1 MSRLPLE
8 KKVLSENDRIA
19 GRLRE
24 GFQERDV
31 FCLNFVSSP
40 GAGKTSLL
48 ERTLERFSPNE
59 RVALLTGD
67 IQTDND
73 AKRLARFGFPV
84 KQITTGGT
92 CHLDARM
99 IERALADWR
108 LDSLDTLLIENVGN
122 LVCPSSYDLGEA
134 AKVVVLSVAEGD
146 DKPLKYPAIFFKAE
160 LLVLNKID
168 LLPYVSFDL
177 EKARAFALQVH
188 PGMEIIE
195 LSCKTGAG
203 FEDWMNWLAR
213 RREAARD
220 VGRASRPLSRE
231 RPAPARGRGQDE
243 RATAGETPALRRQ
256 APGQE

>member
-1 MSRLPLE
+1 MSRLPVE

-19 GRLRE
+19 ARLRE
-24 GFQERDV
+24 RFLAQQLL
-31 FCLNFVSSP
+31 CLNFISSP

-48 ERTLERFSPNE
+48 ERTLERLSPNE

-99 IERALADWR
+99 IQRALADWP
-108 LDSLDTLLIENVGN
+108 LDSLDMLLIENVGN
-122 LVCPSSYDLGEA
+122 LVCPTSYDLGEA
-134 AKVVVLSVAEGD
+134 AKVVVLSVAEGE

-160 LLVLNKID
+160 LLILNKTD

-177 EKARAFALQVH
+177 AKARAYALQVH

-203 FEDWMNWLAR
+203 LDDWMNWLGH
-213 RREAARD
+213 RREMAFGSPDLHEKCCR
-220 VGRASRPLSRE
+220 
-231 RPAPARGRGQDE
+231 
-243 RATAGETPALRRQ
+243 
-256 APGQE
+256 

>member
-8 KKVLSENDRIA
+8 QKVLSENDRIA
-19 GRLRE
+19 QRLRE
-24 GFQERDV
+24 RFLARGL
-31 FCLNFVSSP
+31 FCLNFISSP

-48 ERTLERFSPNE
+48 ERTLERFRTGE
-59 RVALLTGD
+59 KVALLTGD

-99 IERALADWR
+99 IERALEEWP
-108 LDSLDTLLIENVGN
+108 LESLDMLLIENVGN

-134 AKVVVLSVAEGD
+134 AKVVVLSAAEGD

-160 LLVLNKID
+160 LLILNKTD

-177 EKARAFALQVH
+177 AQARANALQVH
-188 PGMEIIE
+188 PGMEIVE

-203 FEDWMNWLAR
+203 LEDWMKWLER
-213 RREAARD
+213 RRESAKAGTMPAA
-220 VGRASRPLSRE
+220 GRA
-231 RPAPARGRGQDE
+231 
-243 RATAGETPALRRQ
+243 
-256 APGQE
+256 